1 MTSPHPAAV
10 EQAVPTPSPAA
21 ARETHAYVVADS
33 ARGITIALRG
43 GAPVGIRVAAEEDPA
58 VHRAVRDLACDL
70 EKVCGARPDVTG
82 TSAAAQIVV
91 GTIGT
96 SPTIDAA
103 IQDGR
108 LDIGALRDADG
119 SLRWEGFMVALVG
132 DALFLVGTDRRGTIY
147 AIYDFTEAIGVSPWY
162 WWGDVPVRPREHIT
176 IDAGTQVADWP
187 SVRYRGVFLNDEEE
201 LYHWARKHTQDG
213 TIGPTTY
220 ARIFELLLR
229 LKGNYLWAAMHV
241 DAFNADPENG
251 RLAHEMGVVIG
262 TQHCDMLLRSNE
274 HEFRPW
280 AANRGEDIEYDYSLP
295 GRNRGLLQE
304 YWRGSIQQNRDY
316 EVTWTV
322 GMRGVHDSGLV
333 TAAIDDDAALTD
345 GEKLTARVRLLESV
359 IRDQRTLLAEEL
371 DVPPAT
377 APSCSSRTRR
387 CCPSTTPVW
396 RSRTTSPWCG
406 PTTAS
411 TSAGFRTRANGSGA
425 AATACITTPP
435 TGPITRPATWPPRQ
449 HPWR

>member
-10 EQAVPTPSPAA
+10 EQTVAAPSPAA
-21 ARETHAYVVADS
+21 GRAREYVVAD
-33 ARGITIALRG
+33 AAMGITIATRG
-43 GAPVGIRVAAEEDPA
+43 ARVGISVATEEDPA
-58 VHRAVRDLACDL
+58 VRRAVRDLAGDL

-96 SPTIDAA
+96 SPAIDAA
-103 IQDGR
+103 IQDGQ
-108 LDIGALRDADG
+108 LDIAALREADG
-119 SLRWEGFMVALVG
+119 SLRWEGFMVALV
-132 DALFLVGTDRRGTIY
+132 DDVLYLVGTDRRGTIY

-176 IDAGTQVADWP
+176 IDADTQVADWP

-201 LYHWARKHTQDG
+201 LYHWARKHTADG

-280 AANRGEDIEYDYSLP
+280 AAKRGEDVEYDYSLARPQP
-295 GRNRGLLQE
+295 GAPAGVLAREHSAEPRLRSHLD
-304 YWRGSIQQNRDY
+304 RRHARRARLRARHRRD
-316 EVTWTV
+316 
-322 GMRGVHDSGLV
+322 R
-333 TAAIDDDAALTD
+333 
-345 GEKLTARVRLLESV
+345 
-359 IRDQRTLLAEEL
+359 
-371 DVPPAT
+371 
-377 APSCSSRTRR
+377 
-387 CCPSTTPVW
+387 
-396 RSRTTSPWCG
+396 
-406 PTTAS
+406 
-411 TSAGFRTRANGSGA
+411 
-425 AATACITTPP
+425 
-435 TGPITRPATWPPRQ
+435 
-449 HPWR
+449 